1 MRNYFQV
8 VSLLLFVLFLT
19 FGCKLDTS
27 VELYVGDILDAF
39 SEDLST
45 QGRLKAYMSSEKVCT
60 ENKEKVVKIISSYMG
75 EVKEEGCQSE
85 GMSNFLVL
93 AVNFP
98 VTSQDNTNLYHIF
111 VTGSESNAQVFLK
124 LNREKF
130 NGLNAE
136 IDKEFND
143 GIDLDESTIH
153 IKLVNDQRK
162 SITMISNSVFINKNP
177 ILESELLIDRRKSID
192 IEFSNVHSA
201 HFEKNNEV
209 KLFNLLMK

>member
-1 MRNYFQV
+1 MPKY
-8 VSLLLFVLFLT
+8 
-19 FGCKLDTS
+19 
-27 VELYVGDILDAF
+27 
-39 SEDLST
+39 
-45 QGRLKAYMSSEKVCT
+45 EKPWPLR
-60 ENKEKVVKIISSYMG
+60 
-75 EVKEEGCQSE
+75 
-85 GMSNFLVL
+85 NFLVL

-177 ILESELLIDRRKSID
+177 ILESELLIDRRKSKNWCLPDFPFHRELI
-192 IEFSNVHSA
+192 SNGPR
-201 HFEKNNEV
+201 F
-209 KLFNLLMK
+209 